1 MQRPNDRYRERDI
14 ERDPRV
20 WDNPHLPQNLQDRQP
35 PPPLPGA
42 PADDITILV
51 NGGYPQLNKFIA
63 FMDRNNKPKYW
74 ISPIL
79 INFSL
84 GDSLSSL
91 MKIIRLPDEKRKY
104 IKSLAE
110 GGFKKVF
117 DFVVPVN
124 GHQNKF
130 IIKFESLS
138 TPKLL
143 QNWCNS
149 SYDVCT
155 FLPTVIKS
163 EKYRDNYNN
172 QKTKR
177 VCIINTPAPIV
188 ESFFSLLNTKYS
200 KEGVTPC
207 LLKTYFST
215 LIDDETCTKADIE
228 CLKSSMNRQSYD
240 ACLGNKCKNVPLFN
254 DNFTVNNTNKM
265 LNGNPLIYI
274 DGRYVVTI
282 QEKIDGDLIGY
293 RKAVPDGLTH
303 ESFCSIFAH
312 ICLTLHILQTK
323 NTLMHNDFWFRNIF
337 FIKSESQRVCYHPG
351 DQSIIYLN
359 NIKYFKYSKPD
370 TSVLYIIKQSD
381 ILPIISDFGYSEFTT
396 ENGEYICNKDFG
408 YKSGISR
415 IPGNQNNKIRYVWY
429 SDIVLFLTSTL
440 HTLFN
445 NTENITPGVKYY
457 QVFIRNWSL
466 KSDSRT
472 LSYDIKLVI
481 QQCMKEILA
490 DNHNS
495 DHQYIFSTI
504 IMLLLSIFLGKNF
517 DEIIEYI
524 RNRNN
529 PNTLLLMLNNLWKI
543 YFYPNESD
551 NDLFEKWIVNNRG
564 RSVRIDFTN
573 YGTENWKIKKSET
586 VLSLFDEFYKFCI
599 NRVNVFK
606 KPPQGTS
613 ESTIFPIF
621 LPRENGPKFT
631 VNLERSRDEWVT
643 ELARSFKP
651 PPNLIAF
658 NDYGLPTYI
667 KPIDLDS
674 KDASVIYYAYE
685 NIQLPGLSI
694 KNSNREL
701 IEGDN
706 KVSQV
711 NTPQYINLIVIKN
724 PSAEKSLVKGSINFK
739 RQQLINTLINIFNPV
754 GANQEYNTNDVDYT
768 KTKWGVAFSGGFF
781 KHIDYTSPTD
791 WIHCNNVKDPAQ
803 IAQRRCFEPIGYVR
817 NPENTNEKYNDV
829 PEFYKE
835 FYGSICLKS
844 NNQFE
849 FVKPIIENN
858 ETRTDCRSVLTTGA
872 LLTYNDTVV
881 FDEKTFKSR
890 RFRSLVTS
898 PGVNTVPTINKNG
911 SDHIIYLAGW
921 LNHAFNLNPRAAIG
935 MDREDNIY
943 LVTVEGRMQR
953 GAGCDLVIL
962 ANIMKGFGCVSS
974 INLDGGG
981 TADLLYKLPDSACYI
996 QTNPVHIYK
1005 YPLMSLENS
1014 TSFTFTAKVG
1024 GSNNKKNESKI
1035 KRKTKRKLGGSK
1047 SKTIK
1052 HKRMS
1057 HTSPS
1062 SKDKSHSFSN
1072 PDNFHSYNIKHNSEY
1087 KKLLLKYEHDKKAYI
1102 NAPITHHDLSDV
1114 NILDDKKARIEVK
1127 KIREQEFDKYHPHP
1141 KFLKYNEKF
1150 YDDQ

>member
-1 MQRPNDRYRERDI
+1 MQRLNERE
-14 ERDPRV
+14 
-20 WDNPHLPQNLQDRQP
+20 
-35 PPPLPGA
+35 
-42 PADDITILV
+42 PAGNITILV
-51 NGGYPQLNKFIA
+51 NGGYPQLSKFIT

-74 ISPIL
+74 VSPIL

-117 DFVVPVN
+117 DFVAPVN

-138 TPKLL
+138 TPKSL

-149 SYDVCT
+149 SYDGCT

-163 EKYRDNYNN
+163 EKYKDNYN
-172 QKTKR
+172 QKNKR

-200 KEGVTPC
+200 KEGVSPC

-254 DNFTVNNTNKM
+254 DNFTVNNSNKM
-265 LNGNPLIYI
+265 LNGKPLIYI

-293 RKAVPDGLTH
+293 TKAVPNGLTH

-337 FIKSESQRVCYHPG
+337 FIKSESQRVCHHPRN
-351 DQSIIYLN
+351 QSIIIPLN
-359 NIKYFKYSKPD
+359 SIKYFKYSKPD
-370 TSVLYIIKQSD
+370 DPTVLYIIKQSD

-408 YKSGISR
+408 LRSGISS
-415 IPGNQNNKIRYVWY
+415 IPGNENNKIRYVWY

-445 NTENITPGVKYY
+445 NTEEITPGNPGVKYY
-457 QVFIRNWSL
+457 QAFIRNWSL
-466 KSDSRT
+466 KSET
-472 LSYDIKLVI
+472 GALSYDIKLVI
-481 QQCMKEILA
+481 KQCMNEILT
-490 DNHNS
+490 DNYTS
-495 DHQYIFSTI
+495 DHQHIFSTI

-517 DEIIEYI
+517 DEITEEITTQKN

-529 PNTLLLMLNNLWKI
+529 SNTLLSMLNNLWKI
-543 YFYPNESD
+543 YFYPNEAG
-551 NDLFEKWIVNNRG
+551 NDLFEKWIVSNRG
-564 RSVRIDFTN
+564 RSVRINFTN
-573 YGTENWKIKKSET
+573 YGTENWKIKRSET
-586 VLSLFDEFYKFCI
+586 VLSLFDKFYKFCKTK
-599 NRVNVFK
+599 VNVFNNY
-606 KPPQGTS
+606 PSGTS
-613 ESTIFPIF
+613 ETTIFPIF

-643 ELARSFKP
+643 ELATSFKP
-651 PPNLIAF
+651 PPNLRIYKPPREQISRTF

-667 KPIDLDS
+667 KPIDSDS
-674 KDASVIYYAYE
+674 RNASVIYYAYE

-694 KNSNREL
+694 KNNNEEL

-724 PSAEKSLVKGSINFK
+724 PSNEQTPVKGSINFK

-754 GANQEYNTNDVDYT
+754 GANQDYNTNDVDYT
-768 KTKWGVAFSGGFF
+768 NTKWGVAFSGGFF

-791 WIHCNNVKDPAQ
+791 WIHCNNVKDPLQ
-803 IAQRRCFEPIGYVR
+803 LAQRKCFEPIGYVR
-817 NPENTNEKYNDV
+817 NPENTNEKYNNV
-829 PEFYKE
+829 PEYYKQI
-835 FYGSICLKS
+835 YGSICLKS

-849 FVKPIIENN
+849 LVNSIIENN

-881 FDEKTFKSR
+881 FDKDKFDSR
-890 RFRSLVTS
+890 RFKSLVTS
-898 PGVNTVPTINKNG
+898 PALNTVPTINRNG

-935 MDREDNIY
+935 MDREGNIY

-996 QTNPVHIYK
+996 QTNPLHIYR
-1005 YPLMSLENS
+1005 YPFFSLENS
-1014 TSFTFTAKVG
+1014 TSFTFTAKGG

-1087 KKLLLKYEHDKKAYI
+1087 KKLLSKYEHDKKAYI

-1114 NILDDKKARIEVK
+1114 HILDDKKARIEVK
-1127 KIREQEFDKYHPHP
+1127 KIREQEFDKYHQHP